1 MAGGGRFAP
10 TKAHPL
16 TYSALGAGAFLVLY
30 LPQPILPLLDQEL
43 HSSPT
48 LTGLLMTFGLLGFAV
63 SGFLPEGDPRRSLKL
78 AIVLILLS
86 SAGAVIAPNLYFLLP
101 VRAAQGVGVG
111 LLIAGGLADVAR
123 RMPADKA
130 GRYTG
135 ALVAG
140 TAVGGLLSRMT
151 GYSALFFGWRAA
163 FAVGA
168 VGTLALAGLAIRS
181 LPPEPDEGDRQPA
194 GSGRVPITLVLAGLG
209 ILFVNIAV
217 FDLLP
222 YRLEGPPFHL
232 PAVLADL
239 VYFAFVPATL
249 AAGVAG
255 RGVDRLGAR
264 KVVLLSC
271 AFGLLLILSSLAT
284 SVLTTVLAA
293 VGSICCTVGLHVAHS
308 GAAAAHGRRAV
319 GRYLA
324 AYYVG
329 GAAAAPLAAAA
340 FQSWGWIGMVIPVC
354 TALLIVGL
362 LALFSPPSR
371 WRPHMST
378 GIPPPSAL
386 PSATWPSSISGCL

>member
-1 MAGGGRFAP
+1 MAGVRGVAP

-30 LPQPILPLLDQEL
+30 LPQPILPLLDRDL

-78 AIVLILLS
+78 AILLILVS
-86 SAGAVIAPNLYFLLP
+86 SAGAVVAPNLYFLLP
-101 VRAAQGVGVG
+101 VRAAQGIGVG

-123 RMPADKA
+123 RMPAHRA

-140 TAVGGLLSRMT
+140 TAIGGLLSRMT

-163 FAVGA
+163 FAAGA
-168 VGTLALAGLAIRS
+168 LGTLVLAGLAIRS
-181 LPPEPDEGDRQPA
+181 LPPELAEQDRQPA
-194 GSGRVPITLVLAGLG
+194 GSVRAPVALVLAGLG

-239 VYFAFVPATL
+239 VYFAFLPATL
-249 AAGVAG
+249 AAGIAG

-264 KVVLLSC
+264 RVILLSC
-271 AFGLLLILSSLAT
+271 AFGLVLILSSLAT
-284 SVLTTVLAA
+284 SVLTTALAA

-340 FQSWGWIGMVIPVC
+340 FQRWGWIGMVIPVC
-354 TALLIVGL
+354 AALVVVGS
-362 LALFSPPSR
+362 LAIFSPPSR
-371 WRPHMST
+371 WRPGGPADAAH
-378 GIPPPSAL
+378 PAALASA
-386 PSATWPSSISGCL
+386 P

>member
-1 MAGGGRFAP
+1 MAGARRTAP

-43 HSSPT
+43 RSTPT
-48 LTGLLMTFGLLGFAV
+48 QTGLLMTFGLLGFAV

-78 AIVLILLS
+78 AIVLILIS
-86 SAGAVIAPNLYFLLP
+86 SAGAVAAPNLALLLP
-101 VRAAQGVGVG
+101 IRAAQGIGVG
-111 LLIAGGLADVAR
+111 MLIAGGLADVAR
-123 RMPADKA
+123 RMPADQG

-140 TAVGGLLSRMT
+140 TAIGGLLSRMT
-151 GYSALFFGWRAA
+151 GYSALFLGWRAA
-163 FAVGA
+163 FAAGA
-168 VGTLALAGLAIRS
+168 IGTLVLAGLAIRS
-181 LPPEPDEGDRQPA
+181 LPPEPAEKDRQPE
-194 GSGRVPITLVLAGLG
+194 GSGRVPLGLVVAGLG

-232 PAVLADL
+232 PAVVADL
-239 VYFAFVPATL
+239 VYLAFLPATV
-249 AAGVAG
+249 AAGIAG

-264 KVVLLSC
+264 RVVLLSC
-271 AFGLLLILSSLAT
+271 GFGLLLILSSLAT
-284 SVLTTVLAA
+284 SVLTTALAA

-340 FQSWGWIGMVIPVC
+340 FQRWGWIGMVIPVC
-354 TALLIVGL
+354 AALLGVGS
-362 LALFSPPSR
+362 LALFSPASR
-371 WRPHMST
+371 WRPEKRPGAATSSPVPS
-378 GIPPPSAL
+378 IP
-386 PSATWPSSISGCL
+386 